1 MKLWKTN
8 DPHFII
14 TKKCQKQFRGPFFY
28 FLSTYRERTLGG
40 RAEAT
45 SHSWAKRQ
53 NPVRNEIQN
62 IREIDTDH
70 TCASNDLASFDAETE
85 AI

>member
-8 DPHFII
+8 DPRFII
-14 TKKCQKQFRGPFFY
+14 TKKCQKQFRGPFLFFEY
-28 FLSTYRERTLGG
+28 LQREDASGG

-53 NPVRNEIQN
+53 NPVKNEIQN
-62 IREIDTDH
+62 IRER
-70 TCASNDLASFDAETE
+70 NDLASFDTETE